1 MYSAFPGRGRVPGS
15 RGTSFSGARGR
26 RIYDGRSVTEKEIEE
41 EAARAEAEAVRV
53 AAEEAARVNREAF
66 IARTAEAKPFVPEA
80 VQLEQQRNQY
90 VMDEKEKVD
99 SLEREARRRYKE
111 EEALINSLEN
121 YDMSDYDGGKRKKK
135 KYTQKRQKKQR
146 RRRSRRHSTRKYKK

>member
-1 MYSAFPGRGRVPGS
+1 MYPGRGRGNS
-15 RGTSFSGARGR
+15 AAARGQWGTIRGR
-26 RIYDGRSVTEKEIEE
+26 RLNARGQSVTEREFQEQ
-41 EAARAEAEAVRV
+41 EAARIA

-66 IARTAEAKPFVPEA
+66 IARTAEAQPFVPEA

-99 SLEREARRRYKE
+99 SLEREARRGYKE

-146 RRRSRRHSTRKYKK
+146 RHRSRRHSTRKYKK